1 MSKGRYNL
9 DDIIKNSFKEAI
21 EYFNKNDI
29 KVKDDLELK
38 ILESPEELIQKYG
51 KDKINEY
58 IGGMY
63 DSGTVYI
70 IKNSI
75 KNFVDSV
82 LSGLNRSY
90 ISNLF
95 TIKHNGIL
103 WPVYKNNDD
112 IKKVITKKDTESLSI
127 HEIAHFILRSI
138 GINNEW
144 KASFVEFLVYFYKNG
159 FYKYSEVYKIMEQNV
174 EICEKYIK
182 KENQSSPYSL
192 GSRLA
197 PYSFGSCF
205 ANDIIYAYEN
215 ILNKNKEPPKLN
227 IKDIIEKFKHF
238 SEEDGIKITKMV
250 NTLLKDYVNIK
261 NMLNIK
267 ANMLSCLL
275 EKLPNIM
282 DNINE

>member
-1 MSKGRYNL
+1 
-9 DDIIKNSFKEAI
+9 
-21 EYFNKNDI
+21 
-29 KVKDDLELK
+29 
-38 ILESPEELIQKYG
+38 
-51 KDKINEY
+51 
-58 IGGMY
+58 MY

-95 TIKHNGIL
+95 TIPRNGVL

-112 IKKVITKKDTESLSI
+112 IEKVITKKDTESLLI
-127 HEIAHFILRSI
+127 HEIAHLILRSI

-174 EICEKYIK
+174 EMCEKYIK
-182 KENQSSPYSL
+182 KENPSSSYSL

-215 ILNKNKEPPKLN
+215 ILNKNKESPKLN
-227 IKDIIEKFKHF
+227 IKDMIEKLKFF
-238 SEEDGIKITKMV
+238 SKDYYAEITKKY
-250 NTLLKDYVNIK
+250 NETLIDYIDLAKILKAKYTI
-261 NMLNIK
+261 
-267 ANMLSCLL
+267 LSWMTNCLL
-275 EKLPNIM
+275 EKPPNMIN
-282 DNINE
+282 NI

>member
-9 DDIIKNSFKEAI
+9 DDIIKNSFEEAI

-29 KVKDDLELK
+29 KVEGLK
-38 ILESPEELIQKYG
+38 LIILESREELIQKYG

-63 DSGTVYI
+63 YSGTVYI

-82 LSGLNRSY
+82 LNGLNRSY

-103 WPVYKNNDD
+103 WPVHKNDD
-112 IKKVITKKDTESLSI
+112 DIEKVITKKDTESLSI

-182 KENQSSPYSL
+182 KENPSSSYSL

-205 ANDIIYAYEN
+205 ANDIIYVYEN
-215 ILNKNKEPPKLN
+215 VLNKDKQSSKLN
-227 IKDIIEKFKHF
+227 IKDMIEKLKFF
-238 SEEDGIKITKMV
+238 SEEEGIDATKILNILLITKDYYIDINKMFD
-250 NTLLKDYVNIK
+250 TLTKVL
-261 NMLNIK
+261 ML
-267 ANMLSCLL
+267 LH
-275 EKLPNIM
+275 P
-282 DNINE
+282 